1 MRFGTNTEILNALEA
16 AGITT
21 AILGSLEFKSETV
34 NVWTGAHPLTING
47 STDTNLEG
55 KTFDPFVHGVVLNIG
70 DNAYSMSGS
79 EALDIALAIPSAP
92 SEAIAAASVH
102 PDEYQGRT
110 ATLWRALMIA
120 PPGVGTPPTWVFRRI
135 RSGSMDTVQ
144 ITNDGLSHTFKL
156 SIEGHA
162 SLISNATNST
172 YEDQKRFDP
181 ADTSQD
187 YVAACANGDPAPTKS
202 KSTGLAR
209 AGELIEENKARF
221 AALQ

>member
-1 MRFGTNTEILNALEA
+1 MRYGTNTEILNALEA

-34 NVWTGAHPLTING
+34 NVWTGAHPLTISG
-47 STDTNLEG
+47 SADTSLDG
-55 KTFDPFVHGVVLNIG
+55 KTFDPLVHGVVLNIG

-79 EALDIALAIPSAP
+79 EALKIALAIPSAP
-92 SEAIAAASVH
+92 SEAIAAASVY
-102 PDEYQGRT
+102 PEEYQGRN

-135 RSGSMDTVQ
+135 RSGAMDTVE
-144 ITNDGLSHTFKL
+144 ISNDGQAHTFTL

-172 YEDQKRFDP
+172 YMDQKRFDA

-187 YVAACANGDPAPTKS
+187 YVAACANGDPAPSKS
-202 KSTGLAR
+202 KSSGLAR
-209 AGELIEENKARF
+209 AGEIIQQNQSQDFRF
-221 AALQ
+221 N